1 MSEIQIASIQVS
13 KEDLSGYD
21 TGGAAREVNA
31 VITVDSTLPME
42 RQREC
47 LVHEILGIYLGGVL
61 SIDML
66 SQIAQSINEAIID
79 WEP

>member
-1 MSEIQIASIQVS
+1 MSETQIASIQVS

-31 VITVDSTLPME
+31 VITIDSTLPIE

-47 LVHEILGIYLGGVL
+47 LIHEVLGVYLGSVL
-61 SIDML
+61 SVDML
-66 SQIAQSINEAIID
+66 GHIAQSINEAIID
-79 WEP
+79 WE